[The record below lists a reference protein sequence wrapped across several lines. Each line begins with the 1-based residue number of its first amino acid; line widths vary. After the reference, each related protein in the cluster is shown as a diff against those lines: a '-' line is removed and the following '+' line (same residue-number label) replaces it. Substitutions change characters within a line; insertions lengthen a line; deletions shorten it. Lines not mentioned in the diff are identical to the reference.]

1 MFWLRRHSF
10 LRASSALIIFLLAVP
25 ISCCVW
31 GEQSERE
38 AVMAAAAA
46 AVLHALVALSLA
58 GAVAAAGRG
67 GEQPLS
73 RIGIHRTTF
82 AIQPGA
88 SVDASPLLLG
98 LEVLQLSQQPTVSTS
113 SSIQHSLLFFALVRT
128 YIVRCSQPLPL
139 TRAREF

>member
-25 ISCCVW
+25 ISCFVW

-38 AVMAAAAA
+38 AVMAAAA

>member
-38 AVMAAAAA
+38 AVMAAAA

-128 YIVRCSQPLPL
+128 YIVRCSQSLPL